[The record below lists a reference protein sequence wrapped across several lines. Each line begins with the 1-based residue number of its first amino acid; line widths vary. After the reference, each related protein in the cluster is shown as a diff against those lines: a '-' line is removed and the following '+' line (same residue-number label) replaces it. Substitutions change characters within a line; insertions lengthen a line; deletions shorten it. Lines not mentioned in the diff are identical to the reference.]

1 MSFYSALR
9 LCANTGVDGK
19 KCTAKALH
27 ALLEELDLL
36 DPEASDEFGN
46 MHPRLY
52 DLFDDAIAGK
62 ENTRLF
68 RPDTIGLETKIGI
81 YSLRDQGWESDG
93 YSISISGYGYF
104 FPLELKDYRNLIE
117 ESSLSTLAERV
128 VHCSEESS
136 SFHFVVEPICV
147 NDVYL
152 NGMVGAGLDRRP
164 KLASMNK
171 ALDHSRV
178 GCRFSNGQ
186 SIDAAMVNA
195 SVLTTIIHARI
206 PAKLERS
213 SDSKPNGAFR
223 GVHGRLWC
231 YSDW

>member
-9 LCANTGVDGK
+9 LCANTGVDRK

-128 VHCSEESS
+128 DAL
-136 SFHFVVEPICV
+136 FGGKFKFPFRRRT
-147 NDVYL
+147 YL
-152 NGMVGAGLDRRP
+152 RQR
-164 KLASMNK
+164 
-171 ALDHSRV
+171 
-178 GCRFSNGQ
+178 C
-186 SIDAAMVNA
+186 I
-195 SVLTTIIHARI
+195 
-206 PAKLERS
+206 LER
-213 SDSKPNGAFR
+213 DG
-223 GVHGRLWC
+223 WC
-231 YSDW
+231 WFGSET

>member
-1 MSFYSALR
+1 MW
-9 LCANTGVDGK
+9 TGKSVR
-19 KCTAKALH
+19 TAKALH

-128 VHCSEESS
+128 DALFGGKVQVSISS
-136 SFHFVVEPICV
+136 S
-147 NDVYL
+147 NL
-152 NGMVGAGLDRRP
+152 S
-164 KLASMNK
+164 ASTM
-171 ALDHSRV
+171 
-178 GCRFSNGQ
+178 F
-186 SIDAAMVNA
+186 
-195 SVLTTIIHARI
+195 
-206 PAKLERS
+206 ER
-213 SDSKPNGAFR
+213 DG
-223 GVHGRLWC
+223 WC
-231 YSDW
+231 WFGSET